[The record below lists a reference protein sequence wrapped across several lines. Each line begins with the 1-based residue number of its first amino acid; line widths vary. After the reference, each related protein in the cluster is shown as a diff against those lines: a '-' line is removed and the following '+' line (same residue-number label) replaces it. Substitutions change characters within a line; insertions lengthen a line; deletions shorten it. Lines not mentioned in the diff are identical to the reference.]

1 MRTWW
6 SIKSIDRACH
16 SYNLGYY
23 FRKVFLKKIKQ
34 LVPVLQE
41 FNGLV
46 ARTKK
51 DPSEE
56 NRKMLDEC
64 LVRLKQRVDEVLD

>member
-1 MRTWW
+1 M
-6 SIKSIDRACH
+6 
-16 SYNLGYY
+16 
-23 FRKVFLKKIKQ
+23 KKLKQ
-34 LVPVLQE
+34 LAGVLQE
-41 FNGLV
+41 FNGLM

-56 NRKMLDEC
+56 NRRLLDDC